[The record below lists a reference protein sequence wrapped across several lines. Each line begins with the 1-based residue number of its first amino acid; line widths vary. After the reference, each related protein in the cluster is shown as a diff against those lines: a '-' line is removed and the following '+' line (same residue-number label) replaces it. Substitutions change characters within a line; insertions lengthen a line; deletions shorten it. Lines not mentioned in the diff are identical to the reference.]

1 MNGVCFIT
9 SFLLDG
15 KMAKNGVKISDEMER
30 FMHIGTSLAR
40 LLNNLEMIET
50 LDEVLE
56 NEKKLKEEMMSK
68 DIGKTFY
75 SVLSILVLH
84 DCRVMTFRSRRLQ
97 CG

>member
-1 MNGVCFIT
+1 
-9 SFLLDG
+9 
-15 KMAKNGVKISDEMER
+15 MAKSGVKISDEMER

-68 DIGKTFY
+68 DIGKTFHT
-75 SVLSILVLH
+75 VFSIY
-84 DCRVMTFRSRRLQ
+84 MIAE
-97 CG
+97 